1 MQHSE
6 QGKLPTHHHSTHTA
20 PTRAASHRSSS
31 DTDAPCALPS
41 LTSPTLSA
49 RPPPSHPPRSSPTL
63 HRKSMS
69 ADEVVVP
76 GLPPLDW
83 ALKPGR
89 AYVTQSSLFLEAN
102 GSTDWFCPGP
112 SQNPRLN
119 ARPLGF
125 SAPGTFALSAKV
137 SIKGER
143 SVYDAPALI
152 VWRLS
157 SPKRHWAKLCFE
169 QAPALSPSP
178 SPDGEEDVNGSPGP
192 RDTGTTGPVSVVN
205 HCDASDDA
213 SHGATDGEALYLR
226 VSRTGSSSFAFHSS
240 TDGRRW
246 DLLRIFTLGGEG
258 EIRAGFLAQ
267 CPTGSGCE
275 CRFEEI
281 RLGQPPRNLRDGT

>member
-1 MQHSE
+1 
-6 QGKLPTHHHSTHTA
+6 
-20 PTRAASHRSSS
+20 
-31 DTDAPCALPS
+31 
-41 LTSPTLSA
+41 
-49 RPPPSHPPRSSPTL
+49 
-63 HRKSMS
+63 MS

-102 GSTDWFCPGP
+102 GSTDWFCSP
-112 SQNPRLN
+112 SGDVRLN

-125 SAPGTFALSAKV
+125 SAPGTFALSAKA

-157 SPKRHWAKLCFE
+157 SPKKHWAKLCFE

-178 SPDGEEDVNGSPGP
+178 SPSAGDEEVNGAPGL
-192 RDTGTTGPVSVVN
+192 RDTGIIGPVSVVN
-205 HCDASDDA
+205 HSDASDDA
-213 SHGATDGEALYLR
+213 SHGSSEGEALYLR
-226 VSRTGSSSFAFHSS
+226 VSRTASSSFAFHSS
-240 TDGRRW
+240 SDGRKW
-246 DLLRIFTLGGEG
+246 DLLRIFQLGGEG

-275 CRFEEI
+275 CRFEDI

>member
-1 MQHSE
+1 
-6 QGKLPTHHHSTHTA
+6 
-20 PTRAASHRSSS
+20 
-31 DTDAPCALPS
+31 
-41 LTSPTLSA
+41 
-49 RPPPSHPPRSSPTL
+49 
-63 HRKSMS
+63 MS

-102 GSTDWFCPGP
+102 GSTDWFCPP
-112 SQNPRLN
+112 SGSARLN

-125 SAPGTFALSAKV
+125 SAPGTFALSAKA

-152 VWRLS
+152 VWRLN

-169 QAPALSPSP
+169 QAPAHSPSPSP
-178 SPDGEEDVNGSPGP
+178 SPDGQEESSPGP

-205 HCDASDDA
+205 HSNVSDDA
-213 SHGATDGEALYLR
+213 SHGSTSGEALWLR
-226 VSRTGSSSFAFHSS
+226 VSRTAASSFAFHSS
-240 TDGRRW
+240 QDGRKW
-246 DLLRIFTLGGEG
+246 DLLRIFELGGEG

-281 RLGQPPRNLRDGT
+281 RLGQPPRSLRDGT